1 MLIVNNG
8 HTKIAEEMQ
17 KNVFWLA
24 WGNVPD
30 EKAWDIVDNQT
41 TTIPDEELGISDIEI
56 EYGRRAHHTCSFV
69 KEDAEGDIEANGKSW
84 SLSTEDDGVTPKSTR
99 HLYLE
104 FRFKSAEDA
113 DKIIRQIGV
122 YTDVVISDTID
133 KDKNGVP
140 TSNKYFSADDVNIE
154 DKGSLLMYENIPPI
168 QRTDSTRE
176 FFNFVIT
183 L

>member
-1 MLIVNNG
+1 MLIVTDG

-30 EKAWDIVDNQT
+30 EEAWDIVDNNT
-41 TTIPDEELGISDIEI
+41 DPIPDEELGAENLKI

-69 KEDAEGDIEANGKSW
+69 VEDIDGDIEANGKTW
-84 SLSTEDDGVTPKSTR
+84 SISQEIDNTAIPTR

-104 FRFKSAEDA
+104 FRFRSVEDA

-122 YTDVVISDTID
+122 FTDVELAASVATDAD
-133 KDKNGVP
+133 GVP
-140 TSNKYFSADDVNIE
+140 TSIKYFQEGDANVI
-154 DKGSLLMYENIPPI
+154 DKGNMLMYENIPPI